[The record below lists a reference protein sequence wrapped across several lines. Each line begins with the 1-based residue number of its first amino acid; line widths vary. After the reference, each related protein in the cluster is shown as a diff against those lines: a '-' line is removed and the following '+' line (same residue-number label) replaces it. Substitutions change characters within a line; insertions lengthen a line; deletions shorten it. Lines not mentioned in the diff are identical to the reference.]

1 MIKLKIKQYIT
12 ENNTIPHKILESL
25 LEKQQVLLISAMKTG
40 KTSFVMHYL
49 VNKFRELN
57 IQLIFISPTRSLL
70 DNIQS
75 KYKVIKCNGDVK
87 SIKLNNLIPIVST
100 PDSLPKAIE
109 ACETGNKQFILVYD
123 EAHQVIENI
132 SFREKLKNPFLIYKN
147 DLCIALLAMTATPE
161 PLENINFDQKFYID
175 VENKFYIA
183 NNTVIVKNFIDSID
197 SKLAFIRHVKS
208 IHKDKTIFARINNK
222 KDIKLLKDRLNNSI
236 AWYRADNELKEG
248 KEYIEHMEIFE
259 DTLTGK
265 DIKCIDYVL
274 TSSLGDV
281 GVEYL
286 LENKPVVI
294 DFIDNNSS
302 LVADIQF
309 SGRFRNGIDTLY
321 FVSKFNTDKENF
333 ISKEPKQKLMYEEE
347 LRKRKELIK
356 LLNSVKMNN
365 PITDIG
371 IKTIKTEEGNLKF
384 ELDEYSLKQYIH
396 ERCVRFHLQ
405 NANLFKRYLKNHL
418 TFNTKNIEIVDFQ
431 ELKLDVGKELKLE
444 NKLLREQQKQLEK
457 NFYVEMKKI
466 FDNKHD
472 KSITEIILNTYYFSS
487 ELWKVKEYL
496 ELIKLWESEKL
507 EKYRERYRELK
518 NIIPIDKRN
527 KFNELELL
535 NIALKT
541 STLKD
546 FKLKLNYITYNVA
559 FNNNSDLENINKE
572 MLFVYE
578 IRKYILKIK
587 GKERD
592 VCLSKKIKL
601 ELLEHLKKKKSLS
614 KLSPNILD
622 KHLHMIYN
630 ISTNNQNRDIIKSIK
645 IKL

>member
-147 DLCIALLAMTATPE
+147 DLCIELLAMTATPE

-222 KDIKLLKDRLNNSI
+222 KDIKLLKDKLNNSI

-265 DIKCIDYVL
+265 DIEGIDYVL
-274 TSSLGDV
+274 TSSLGDI

-286 LENKPVVI
+286 LKNKPVVI

-321 FVSKFNTDKENF
+321 FVSKLNTDKENF
-333 ISKEPKQKLMYEEE
+333 ISKEPKQRLVYEEE

-356 LLNSVKMNN
+356 LLNSIEMKNE
-365 PITDIG
+365 IYDIG
-371 IKTIKTEEGNLKF
+371 IKTIKDEKGNLRF
-384 ELDEYSLKQYIH
+384 EIDEYSLKQYVYKK
-396 ERCVRFHLQ
+396 CVRFHSQ
-405 NANLFKRYLKNHL
+405 NFNLFKRYLKNHL
-418 TFNTKNIEIVDFQ
+418 TFNTKHIDIINFDK
-431 ELKLDVGKELKLE
+431 LKLDVEKDLRAQK
-444 NKLLREQQKQLEK
+444 KLLKEQLKQLEE
-457 NFYVEMKKI
+457 NFYSEMKKV
-466 FDNKHD
+466 FENTKDN
-472 KSITEIILNTYYFSS
+472 STIEVILNTYHFNS
-487 ELWKVKEYL
+487 ELWKVEQYQDL
-496 ELIKLWESEKL
+496 VKLWESQEL
-507 EKYRERYRELK
+507 EEYRERYRKLK
-518 NIIPIDKRN
+518 SIIPSN
-527 KFNELELL
+527 NQAKFNEIELL
-535 NIALKT
+535 HISLKK

-546 FKLKLNYITYNVA
+546 FELQLNYINYNII
-559 FNNNSDLENINKE
+559 FDNGGDLEAINNK

-578 IRKYILKIK
+578 VRKYIIENK
-587 GKERD
+587 GKEKL
-592 VCLSKKIKL
+592 VCLSKKLKL
-601 ELLEHLKKKKSLS
+601 ELLEHLKSKKSLS
-614 KLSPNILD
+614 KLTPITLD
-622 KHLHMIYN
+622 KQLNMLYN
-630 ISTNNQNRDIIKSIK
+630 ISKNNQNKDIISSVKFK
-645 IKL
+645 I

>member
-147 DLCIALLAMTATPE
+147 DLCIELLAMTATPE

-248 KEYIEHMEIFE
+248 KEYIKHMEIFE
-259 DTLTGK
+259 
-265 DIKCIDYVL
+265 
-274 TSSLGDV
+274 
-281 GVEYL
+281 
-286 LENKPVVI
+286 
-294 DFIDNNSS
+294 
-302 LVADIQF
+302 
-309 SGRFRNGIDTLY
+309 
-321 FVSKFNTDKENF
+321 
-333 ISKEPKQKLMYEEE
+333 
-347 LRKRKELIK
+347 
-356 LLNSVKMNN
+356 
-365 PITDIG
+365 
-371 IKTIKTEEGNLKF
+371 
-384 ELDEYSLKQYIH
+384 
-396 ERCVRFHLQ
+396 
-405 NANLFKRYLKNHL
+405 
-418 TFNTKNIEIVDFQ
+418 NTKDNSTIEV
-431 ELKLDVGKELKLE
+431 
-444 NKLLREQQKQLEK
+444 
-457 NFYVEMKKI
+457 
-466 FDNKHD
+466 
-472 KSITEIILNTYYFSS
+472 ILNTYHFNS
-487 ELWKVKEYL
+487 ELWKVEQYQDL
-496 ELIKLWESEKL
+496 VKLWESQEL
-507 EKYRERYRELK
+507 EEYRERYRKLK
-518 NIIPIDKRN
+518 SIIPSN
-527 KFNELELL
+527 NQAKFNEIELL
-535 NIALKT
+535 HISLKK
-541 STLKD
+541 STFKD
-546 FKLKLNYITYNVA
+546 FELQLNYINYNII
-559 FNNNSDLENINKE
+559 FDNGGDLEAINNK

-578 IRKYILKIK
+578 VRKYIIENK
-587 GKERD
+587 GKEKL
-592 VCLSKKIKL
+592 VCLSKKLKL
-601 ELLEHLKKKKSLS
+601 ELLEHLKSKKSLS
-614 KLSPNILD
+614 KLTPITLD
-622 KHLHMIYN
+622 KQLNMLYN
-630 ISTNNQNRDIIKSIK
+630 ISKNNQNKDIISSVKFK
-645 IKL
+645 I